1 ISELIARRARE
12 LGEHEHADN
21 IEKALAKGRE
31 EGKAE
36 GEAKGEAKGVIIA
49 SKMGM
54 SPQDIKVNFGM
65 TVAEAK
71 EILAKS

>member
-1 ISELIARRARE
+1 MISELIARRARE

-36 GEAKGEAKGVIIA
+36 GEAKGVIIA